1 VASVVYFQVKASEIK
16 KIREYVSWK
25 ILSRID
31 YLQQLEAIGIFG
43 SLARK
48 DFTQRSDIDIFV
60 VVDDVKDR
68 GEETEKLWYDRI
80 SDLLADLCRDVT
92 VLVYSVK
99 ALRRVATWHTI
110 RLASEGII
118 LYDKGKVKDIFEAI
132 VKEAKRV
139 GLVERKF
146 GRRKVWMMDR
156 PLKRGEI
163 IEVTLE
169 K

>member
-1 VASVVYFQVKASEIK
+1 MKVREIK
-16 KIREYVSWK
+16 KIRERVSQK
-25 ILSRID
+25 ILSRKD
-31 YLQQLEAIGIFG
+31 YLQEVEAIGIFG
-43 SLARK
+43 SLARE
-48 DFTQRSDIDIFV
+48 DFTERSDIDIFV
-60 VVDDVKDR
+60 VIDDAEDQ
-68 GEETEKLWYDRI
+68 GEETEKLWYERI
-80 SDLLADLCRDVT
+80 SDLLAELGRDVT
-92 VLVYSVK
+92 VLVYSMK

-110 RLASEGII
+110 RLASEGVI

-139 GLVERKF
+139 GLVERRF
-146 GRRKVWMMDR
+146 GRRKVWMMGR